1 MRTAHNSIR
10 SRCRSLVHCICSA
23 AKSAVCSRPLAELYP
38 LFVKESIMTIILASK
53 SPRRKE
59 ILQKHGIDPVIMPA
73 DTDETLPEG
82 IGMTEAVEM
91 LAERKAQ
98 SCFEMILADPSLRD
112 RFAADQS
119 ERGLIIGSDT
129 IVWKDE
135 IMGKPSDRDDA
146 FRMLDKIRGTHHYV
160 VTGVAVIDPASGSR
174 TVFSDITT
182 VHCKNYTDDDILD
195 YISREEPYDKAG
207 SYAIQGFFGRYIDHI
222 EGDYENVVGLPY
234 YRIAPIIS
242 KGGMK

>member
-1 MRTAHNSIR
+1 M
-10 SRCRSLVHCICSA
+10 
-23 AKSAVCSRPLAELYP
+23 K
-38 LFVKESIMTIILASK
+38 IILASK

-59 ILQKHGIDPVIMPA
+59 ILQKHGLEPIIMPA
-73 DTDETLPEG
+73 DTDETLPDG

-98 SCFEMILADPSLRD
+98 ACCEKILADPELRS
-112 RFAADQS
+112 RFS
-119 ERGLIIGSDT
+119 VCECGNSRHETTSPETGKYLIIGSDT

-135 IMGKPSDRDDA
+135 IMGKPADQDDA
-146 FRMLDKIRGTHHYV
+146 FRMLDKLRGTHHYV

-182 VHCKNYTDDDILD
+182 VHFKNYTDKDILD

-207 SYAIQGFFGRYIDHI
+207 SYAIQGYFGRYIDHI
-222 EGDYENVVGLPY
+222 EGDYENVVGFPY
-234 YRIAPIIS
+234 YRLEAII
-242 KGGMK
+242 KKHEQ